1 MTYRQDLCWNH
12 LVKVA
17 TAERE
22 RMLIPRVIKTASVDE
37 LDKRLDPG
45 IVALYTPLIIGPQA
59 PSAAKLSASLLVGAA
74 AIRSAK
80 AELDEL
86 RVACNQE
93 DDLTTDIDYF
103 LSWNDPRNC
112 RPIVLI
118 LRVESRAMAAVLLHE
133 VCFFW
138 CGTGLWRAGDSSGEC
153 ILIARAE
160 ERETALRRAIDELV
174 NVQKRFHT
182 LRLCIKTANSG
193 RLIDYEAFGIS
204 SKLVERTV
212 KHTLPLASSYTDMLA
227 KFGLRTRRS
236 LRTKRRQLE
245 DTLRP
250 TFFSGLAPEPAFDAM
265 RYLRSRSSSPTR
277 SLWYFESRR
286 TFLRSRADAFAMA
299 LRSCDGIWLS
309 VLSGWR
315 RNGITYVDMQL
326 NHSAFKRESL
336 SAVMRAFLL
345 ENEIGAGQ
353 KAITFVGGCSALLE
367 RYCNPNETVV
377 DLLVT
382 RFSIRAWCVKRV
394 IRSFCDS
401 SFGDCIYM

>member
-1 MTYRQDLCWNH
+1 MMYRQELRWNH
-12 LVKVA
+12 LVRVA

-22 RMLIPRVIKTASVDE
+22 RMLIPPVTNTASVDE

-45 IVALYTPLIIGPQA
+45 IAALYAPFTPSPQA
-59 PSAAKLSASLLVGAA
+59 ASAAQLSVTLMVGAE

-86 RVACNQE
+86 RFACNQK

-103 LSWNDPRNC
+103 LSWTDPRNC
-112 RPIVLI
+112 RPIVLLFRNE
-118 LRVESRAMAAVLLHE
+118 LRAVAAVLLHD

-138 CGTGLWRAGDSSGEC
+138 FGTGLCRAGDSSGEGL
-153 ILIARAE
+153 LIAQAD
-160 ERETALRRAIDELV
+160 EREAVLRRAIDELV
-174 NVQKRFHT
+174 NVQNRFHT
-182 LRLCIKTANSG
+182 VRLCIKTANSG
-193 RLIDYEAFGIS
+193 RLLNYEAFGIS
-204 SKLVERTV
+204 SKLGERTV

-227 KFGLRTRRS
+227 KFGHRTRRS

-250 TFFSGLAPEPAFDAM
+250 TFFSGLAPELALEAM

-286 TFLRSRADAFAMA
+286 TFLQSRADTFAMA

-315 RNGITYVDMQL
+315 RNGTTYVDMQL
-326 NHSAFKRESL
+326 NHSAFKRESM

-345 ENEIGAGQ
+345 EHEIGAGQ

-367 RYCNPNETVV
+367 RYCSPDETVV
-377 DLLVT
+377 DLLVN
-382 RFSIRAWCVKRV
+382 RFSIRAWCVKKA
-394 IRSFCDS
+394 IQSFCDS
-401 SFGDCIYM
+401 SFGHSIYM

>member
-45 IVALYTPLIIGPQA
+45 IVALYPPLITSPQA

-86 RVACNQE
+86 RVSCNQE
-93 DDLTTDIDYF
+93 DDLTTDIDYC
-103 LSWNDPRNC
+103 LSWTDPRNC

-118 LRVESRAMAAVLLHE
+118 LRAESRAMAAVLLHE

-138 CGTGLWRAGDSSGEC
+138 CGTGLGRAGDSSGEG
-153 ILIARAE
+153 ILIARAD
-160 ERETALRRAIDELV
+160 EREAALRRAIDELV

-193 RLIDYEAFGIS
+193 RLIDYEASGIS
-204 SKLVERTV
+204 SKLIERTV

-245 DTLRP
+245 DALRP
-250 TFFSGLAPEPAFDAM
+250 AFFSGLAPEFAFDAM

-286 TFLRSRADAFAMA
+286 TFLQSRADAFAMA

-315 RNGITYVDMQL
+315 RNSITYVDMQL

-345 ENEIGAGQ
+345 EHEIGAGQ

-382 RFSIRAWCVKRV
+382 RFSVRAWYVKRV